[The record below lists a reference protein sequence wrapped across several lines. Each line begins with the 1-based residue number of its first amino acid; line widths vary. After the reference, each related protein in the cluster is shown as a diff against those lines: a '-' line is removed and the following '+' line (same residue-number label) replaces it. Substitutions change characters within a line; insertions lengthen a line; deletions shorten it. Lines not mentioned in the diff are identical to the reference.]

1 MTAIVAPKSP
11 FANWLEGVILTAILQ
26 GLPTYAGAALMLR
39 LARQDLVRPEWG
51 AISFVVIAT
60 IAHALL
66 TPLLSGPRCRMI
78 FKYGYE
84 PLFFD
89 PLLPLA
95 DKVAQWRA
103 QPRVSVQLVTSII
116 MMSLLAVAALSMR

>member
-1 MTAIVAPKSP
+1 
-11 FANWLEGVILTAILQ
+11 
-26 GLPTYAGAALMLR
+26 
-39 LARQDLVRPEWG
+39 
-51 AISFVVIAT
+51 
-60 IAHALL
+60 
-66 TPLLSGPRCRMI
+66 MI